1 MASITK
7 LSQGDKPKYKKEV
20 ICQDSIIS
28 IAILTTYLFLS
39 ILITYPL
46 IFHFTDSI
54 IALTKNNLPADDSAV
69 FLWNFWWFKKAFV
82 ELKSS
87 PLFTYYQ
94 AHPIGTTLVYSTLS
108 EFNSTLSIPLQY
120 FLPLPAIYNIF
131 IILSLTLTGFFTYL
145 LVKYITKS
153 HLSGFISGLIF
164 TFTLYHQA
172 HYSHLN
178 LLSTEWIP
186 LTVLFILKTSET
198 KKIKYAILSVI
209 FFVISALSCWYYFI
223 FLIIFLCLFLFYK
236 IFQLKSARFKEIE
249 RKLIPLYIALFILFF
264 ILMQFTIEFLFIL
277 IGILFLYVLII
288 LYTIRKTKNLNKDVI
303 HILIFAL
310 LVFLLL
316 SPYII
321 EYYKQTEVEDIL
333 EAMPF
338 PSKIFYSAE
347 PLTYFFHKSPFQFD
361 EENFYRLRTD
371 GEFSLFVGYTTI
383 LLFIIGLFKG
393 KNGRFWLFPL
403 IIFYILSLGPG
414 LKFNGI
420 IKPDFMPNK
429 GIFLPG
435 ILISSLPVFEG
446 IRVFA
451 RFGIMTIF
459 SLAVFIGINF
469 NCILWNK
476 IAGNDSQKIV
486 GTNLQNIVGADLC
499 VCPSDNTPLTPLKRG
514 MANTGVRPYKNIY
527 QNMRFLL
534 TGLIII
540 LILVEKLKI
549 PTHPEKII
557 APTIYEEIAKDKE
570 NFSILNLPLSGNLP
584 AYLYTQTIHNHP
596 MINCFVSRG
605 SSKIEKFF
613 NSFSLLNTFNQI
625 NTTNIEKLNNPDALE
640 TFNIEFQTLNIKY
653 IIIYK
658 TEYNTSEIQ
667 KLKNLF
673 QILLKFKNYYENEVI
688 LILNKDL

>member
-7 LSQGDKPKYKKEV
+7 LSQGDNPKYKKEV

-46 IFHFTDSI
+46 IFHFTDSL

-69 FLWNFWWFKKAFV
+69 FLWNFWWFKKAFA
-82 ELKSS
+82 ELKTS

-94 AHPIGTTLVYSTLS
+94 AHPIGTTLIYSTLS
-108 EFNSTLSIPLQY
+108 EFNSALSIPLQH

-131 IILSLTLTGFFTYL
+131 IILSLTLTGFFTYS

-153 HLSGFISGLIF
+153 HLSGFISGLLF
-164 TFTLYHQA
+164 SFTLYHQA

-178 LLSTEWIP
+178 LLSTQWIP

-198 KKIKYAILSVI
+198 KKIKYVILSAI
-209 FFVISALSCWYYFI
+209 FFVINALSCWYYFI
-223 FLIIFLCLFLFYK
+223 FLIIFLCLFIFYK
-236 IFQLKSARFKEIE
+236 IFQLRSNRFKETE
-249 RKLIPLYIALFILFF
+249 RKLTPFYIILFILFF
-264 ILMQFTIEFLFIL
+264 ILMQFTIEFLFAF
-277 IGILFLYVLII
+277 IGILFLYCLFI
-288 LYTIRKTKNLNKDVI
+288 LYTIRKSSNLNKDI
-303 HILIFAL
+303 LNIIIFILI
-310 LVFLLL
+310 VFLLL
-316 SPYII
+316 SPYLI
-321 EYYKQTEVEDIL
+321 EYYKQTKVEDIL

-347 PLTYFFHKSPFQFD
+347 PLTYFFHRSPFRFNEQ
-361 EENFYRLRTD
+361 NFYRLRTD
-371 GEFSLFVGYTTI
+371 GEFSLFFGYTTI
-383 LLFIIGLFKG
+383 LLFIIGLLKG

-403 IIFYILSLGPG
+403 IIFYILSLGPE

-469 NCILWNK
+469 NSILGYK
-476 IAGNDSQKIV
+476 IAGNDSQKTV
-486 GTNLQNIVGADLC
+486 RTDLC
-499 VCPSDNTPLTPLKRG
+499 VCPSDNTPLIPLKRG
-514 MANTGVRPYKNIY
+514 MVNTRVHPYKHLFN
-527 QNMRFLL
+527 QNLKFLL
-534 TGLIII
+534 IGLIII
-540 LILVEKLKI
+540 LIIIEKLKI

-557 APTIYEEIAKDKE
+557 APSIYEEIANDKE

-584 AYLYTQTIHNHP
+584 AYLYTQTIHNHL

-613 NSFSLLNTFNQI
+613 NGFSLLNTFNQI
-625 NTTNIEKLNNPDALE
+625 DTTNIEKLNNLDALN
-640 TFNIEFQTLNIKY
+640 TFNNELQTLNTKY

-658 TEYNTSEIQ
+658 TDYSSIEIQ

-673 QILLKFKNYYENEVI
+673 QKLLTFKDFYEDGII
-688 LILNKDL
+688 LILNKKEEKL